1 MSKKSE
7 SAASLNKKRKRRKAL
22 LNPTTFLGFFIVV
35 LILIC
40 TYIIGTRELTSL
52 SEVNEISGWPDA
64 IWQTIVAVSAAYY
77 DYYMMTVPGRLAAL
91 VLLLSGMVVFSFVTG
106 KITSGFMNML
116 MQGNKGLKKLRGMK
130 NHLIICGWRPGFDK
144 ILEAVIQA
152 NPDIAADQIVIVNEA
167 PSEQIEMLRQDIRFN
182 EINYIAGDFADPE
195 ILDRACLTTAKRVL
209 VISDH
214 SKERS
219 DMEVDSQTVLGVISM
234 KNIRPDIYIAAE
246 IVDNKFEEHLK
257 LAKCDEILMTQE
269 YEHNLLATASSGMGY
284 SNVIKSLIS
293 DDVGTG
299 IMIGEIPETY
309 LGKPYREFA
318 ELFANKTSRVL
329 VGVLLSTNETKLTP
343 GEDWIIPQGAKSI
356 LICAN
361 HA

>member
-1 MSKKSE
+1 MSKKSD
-7 SAASLNKKRKRRKAL
+7 SAASINRKRKRRKAL
-22 LNPTTFLGFFIVV
+22 LNPTTFLGLFIVIV
-35 LILIC
+35 ILVC

-52 SEVNEISGWPDA
+52 SDVNEIEGWPDA

-91 VLLLSGMVVFSFVTG
+91 ALLLSGMVVFSFVTG

-116 MQGNKGLKKLRGMK
+116 MQGNKGLKKLSGMK

-152 NPDIAADQIVIVNEA
+152 NPDVAVDQIVIVNEA
-167 PSEQIEMLRQDIRFN
+167 PSEQIEMLREDIRFN
-182 EINYIAGDFADPE
+182 EIAYIAGDFADPE
-195 ILDRACLTTAKRVL
+195 TLERACIKTAKRIL

-214 SKERS
+214 SKDRS

-246 IVDNKFEEHLK
+246 IIDNKFEEHLK

-293 DDVGTG
+293 DDVGSG
-299 IMIGEIPETY
+299 IMIGEIPEGY
-309 LGKPYREFA
+309 YGREYADFA
-318 ELFANKTSRVL
+318 IMFENSSSRVL
-329 VGVLLSTNETKLTP
+329 VGVLLENNETKLTP
-343 GEDWIIPQGAKSI
+343 SPNWTIPKGAKSI
-356 LICAN
+356 MICAN
-361 HA
+361 H